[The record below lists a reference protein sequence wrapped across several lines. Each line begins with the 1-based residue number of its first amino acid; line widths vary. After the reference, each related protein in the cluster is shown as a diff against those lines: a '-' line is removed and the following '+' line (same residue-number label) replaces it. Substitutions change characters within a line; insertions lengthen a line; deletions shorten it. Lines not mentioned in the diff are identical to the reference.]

1 MPLAAAFIAVDV
13 GRLFVTWLRDCLVA
27 SSSAT
32 SGQKLS
38 VWAGA
43 DVVLAEGPLAPAPSD
58 DELLPDPQAAE
69 MSSTVV
75 TTVPL
80 SSIRL
85 PGRFTAALPAARP

>member
-13 GRLFVTWLRDCLVA
+13 GRLVVTWLRDCRVA

-43 DVVLAEGPLAPAPSD
+43 DVVLAEGALAAAPSE

-69 MSSTVV
+69 MSSTAV
-75 TTVPL
+75 TIVPL

-85 PGRFTAALPAARP
+85 PGRVTVALLAACN